1 MTTEETEVIKSIS
14 IGSLDIADNSD
25 GTYTITYNVNLIGAD
40 TCYSRLLVVP
50 AGLYDDLNP
59 ASNGKKLC
67 DFVVEDGVS
76 KTVAFPFDTGDYVIV
91 LQCDFDGSFS
101 DVWSFSTAFS
111 AVSDTAVTELTDVST
126 AISPAIETIL
136 TTSTSET
143 TVVEATSTVGTDF
156 WYKDVREFSP
166 KQTFLATAVSIV
178 FIVFMV
184 WFFGRRGGK

>member
-1 MTTEETEVIKSIS
+1 MTEETEVIKSIS
-14 IGSLDIADNSD
+14 IGSLDIVDNSD
-25 GTYTITYNVNLIGAD
+25 GTYTIAYSVSLTGAD

-67 DFVVEDGVS
+67 DFVVENSVP
-76 KTVAFPFDTGDYVIV
+76 KTVTFPFDAGDYVLV
-91 LQCDFDGSFS
+91 LQCDFSDNFS

-111 AVSDTAVTELTDVST
+111 AVSDTAVTDLTNVST
-126 AISPAIETIL
+126 VISPVVESIMTTPDTTVSE
-136 TTSTSET
+136 TTST
-143 TVVEATSTVGTDF
+143 TVGTDF

-166 KQTFLATAVSIV
+166 KQTFIATAVSII